1 MDIITRNVL
10 HPAFELTGLNRDEHD
25 NIFSIRMDRKQLEE
39 KIDLAKTYLIKEFN
53 AKKGQHVVMCIT
65 YWPTYPIWLFACAEL
80 GMKFIIS
87 DFPKTVLAMEK
98 MPLYKTAD
106 IVLWDMVYPPGYD
119 QPQFASK
126 KLNCNVLD
134 TYNPTEIVSPIWC
147 EPQDSLMITTS
158 SGTTATPKLIE
169 HNHEFFF
176 KMMHTNADLYELKE
190 DERCWHDKNLQ
201 HGVILGVYFLPLSN
215 RCKSHYHSPIG
226 WEGGERE
233 ELLHKATI
241 EKVQSEK
248 INRIAVFF
256 DAMEWFSEGMD
267 LSKKQH
273 DQMKIHYIGTLKEKH
288 LNRLCGEFGYE
299 MVPTFGS
306 QEVGGPVFYCQIGPS
321 NYKTW
326 NLKNYGTASPFY
338 KEVTVLKDQDNLLK
352 ITDFRNNVVFTG
364 DRFDLT
370 DGVFTFL
377 GRADLCRINGKTVY
391 YYFLNSV
398 VEEVTGLVAEQD
410 FDVVFDSELECWYI
424 RTNKELDLDELNKKM
439 EPHVDPEYYGIRSQ
453 VSGPRDKF
461 KIDGWKF
468 SNAMV
473 RLAVTNGIGAIR

>member
-1 MDIITRNVL
+1 
-10 HPAFELTGLNRDEHD
+10 
-25 NIFSIRMDRKQLEE
+25 
-39 KIDLAKTYLIKEFN
+39 
-53 AKKGQHVVMCIT
+53 
-65 YWPTYPIWLFACAEL
+65 
-80 GMKFIIS
+80 
-87 DFPKTVLAMEK
+87 
-98 MPLYKTAD
+98 
-106 IVLWDMVYPPGYD
+106 
-119 QPQFASK
+119 
-126 KLNCNVLD
+126 
-134 TYNPTEIVSPIWC
+134 
-147 EPQDSLMITTS
+147 
-158 SGTTATPKLIE
+158 
-169 HNHEFFF
+169 
-176 KMMHTNADLYELKE
+176 MHTNADLYELKE

-201 HGVILGVYFLPLSN
+201 HGVILGIYFLPLSN

-273 DQMKIHYIGTLKEKH
+273 DQMKIHYVGTLKEKH
-288 LNRLCGEFGYE
+288 LNRLCGEFEYE
-299 MVPTFGS
+299 MVPIFGS

-326 NLKNYGTASPFY
+326 NLKNYGTPSPFY

-352 ITDFRNNVVFTG
+352 ITDFRDNVIFTG

-398 VEEVTGLVAEQD
+398 VEEVTGLKAEQD

-424 RTNKELDLDELNKKM
+424 RTNEELDLNELNKKM
-439 EPHVDPEYYGIRSQ
+439 EPHVDPDYYSIRSQ

-473 RLAVTNGIGAIR
+473 RLAVTNGIEAIR

>member
-10 HPAFELTGLNRDEHD
+10 HPEFEITALNRDEND
-25 NIFSIRMDRKQLEE
+25 NIFPIHMTRQQLEE

-65 YWPTYPIWLFACAEL
+65 YWPNYPIWLFACAEL

-119 QPQFASK
+119 QPQYASK
-126 KLNCNVLD
+126 KLHCNVLD
-134 TYNPTEIVSPIWC
+134 TYKPTEIVSPVWC
-147 EPQDSLMITTS
+147 EPEDSIMITTS

-176 KMMHTNADLYELKE
+176 RMMNSNAVLYDLKE
-190 DERCWHDKNLQ
+190 NEKCWHDKNLQ
-201 HGVILGVYFLPLSN
+201 HGVILGVYFLPLAN
-215 RCKSHYHSPIG
+215 RCKSHFHAPIG
-226 WEGGERE
+226 WDGGERE
-233 ELLHKATI
+233 ELLHKAMIDT
-241 EKVQSEK
+241 VQAEK

-273 DQMKIHYIGTLKEKH
+273 DQMKIHYIGAMKEKY
-288 LNRLCGEFGYE
+288 LSRMCGDFGYIIT
-299 MVPTFGS
+299 PQFGS
-306 QEVGGPVFYCQIGPS
+306 QEVGGPVFYCEIGPD
-321 NYKTW
+321 NYKEW
-326 NLKNYGTASPFY
+326 NLRNYGTPSPFY
-338 KEVTVLKDQDNLLK
+338 KEVTTEGDKLLK
-352 ITDFRNNVVFTG
+352 ITDYRGNVIHTG
-364 DRFDLT
+364 DRFDVE
-370 DGVFTFL
+370 DGVFTFI

-398 VEEVTGLVAEQD
+398 VAEVTGLVSEKD
-410 FDVVFDSELECWYI
+410 FDVVFDSDLECWYI
-424 RTNKELDLDELNKKM
+424 RTNEELDLEELNKKM
-439 EPHVDPEYYGIRSQ
+439 LPHIDPDYYSIRSQ
-453 VSGPRDKF
+453 VTGPREMF
-461 KIDGWKF
+461 YYDGWKF

-473 RLAVTNGIGAIR
+473 RLAVTNGIEAIR